1 VIRRIF
7 LAAVLALA
15 TGSASAS
22 ATTATAFG
30 DSFTAPST
38 TWYYKLALGD
48 DNFAKSGAVC
58 NSALTSLAGK
68 RLTTQVK
75 KWTAAGKPVGNDLM
89 LFIGINDVQLTD
101 NLEASKSAYRTAVGT
116 FNPAVIAAGGKLI
129 LVQIPDLGRMP
140 LYKGTAKQ
148 ATMTTRS
155 QAWNTF
161 VNEVA
166 ETYGTRIVD
175 LFNLLADPR
184 LIGPDKLHP
193 NARGQKVIADAIAAQ
208 L

>member
-1 VIRRIF
+1 MIRRIF

-75 KWTAAGKPVGNDLM
+75 KWTAAGKPVGNDLI

-140 LYKGTAKQ
+140 LYKGTA
-148 ATMTTRS
+148 
-155 QAWNTF
+155 NC
-161 VNEVA
+161 
-166 ETYGTRIVD
+166 
-175 LFNLLADPR
+175 LFECGSACRPHLTDAARD
-184 LIGPDKLHP
+184 GPLGY
-193 NARGQKVIADAIAAQ
+193 ARKE
-208 L
+208 

>member
-1 VIRRIF
+1 MIRRIF
-7 LAAVLALA
+7 LTAVLAIA

-58 NSALTSLAGK
+58 NPNLTTLAGK
-68 RLTTQVK
+68 RLSTQVK
-75 KWTAAGKPVGNDLM
+75 KWTAAGKPVGNDLI
-89 LFIGINDVQLTD
+89 LFIGINDVRLTD
-101 NLEASKSAYRTAVGT
+101 NLEQSKSAYRTAVGKIK
-116 FNPAVIAAGGKLI
+116 PAVIAAAAKLI
-129 LVQIPDLGRMP
+129 LVKIPDLGRMP
-140 LYKGTAKQ
+140 LYKGTAQQ

-155 QAWNTF
+155 QAWNSF
-161 VNEVA
+161 VG
-166 ETYGTRIVD
+166 ETAVLYGATVVD
-175 LFNLLADPR
+175 LFDLLADPT

-193 NARGQKVIADAIAAQ
+193 NARGQKVIAGAIAAK